1 MNENLRP
8 ALDTIRNGGRVA
20 VLTGAGISAE
30 SGIPTFRGQ
39 DGYWTVGSREYH
51 PQELATW
58 AMFSRHPERVW
69 PWYLYRRSICANA
82 QPNVGHDA
90 LVRLEKHL
98 RDRFTLITQNVDGL
112 HIRAGNSLERTYEIH
127 GNLHRRRC
135 AESCCPEQWAIP
147 EGVSTPK
154 RNGTLANDDPALLR
168 CPRCD
173 AWTRPHVLWFDE
185 CYDEEKYRYESS
197 LNVAVQAD
205 LLIVVGTSGA
215 TNLPMQVG
223 AIAARRGAAII
234 DINPTEN
241 PFSQLAQRIP
251 SGVVL
256 TGSAGTILPTLVDHL
271 IHGSDDA

>member
-1 MNENLRP
+1 MNANLTP
-8 ALDTIRNGGRVA
+8 ALNAVRNGGRVA

-58 AMFSRHPERVW
+58 AMFSRHPDQVW

-82 QPNVGHDA
+82 EPNAGHNA

-98 RDRFTLITQNVDGL
+98 GDRFTLITQNVDGL

-127 GNLHRRRC
+127 GNLHRMRC
-135 AESCCPEQWAIP
+135 AESCCSEQWAIP
-147 EGVSTPK
+147 ENVSTPK
-154 RNGTLANDDPALLR
+154 RNGTLANDDPSLLR

-173 AWTRPHVLWFDE
+173 GWTRPHVLWFDE

-205 LLIVVGTSGA
+205 VLIVVGTSGA
-215 TNLPMQVG
+215 TNLPMQIG
-223 AIAARRGAAII
+223 AIVARRGAAII
-234 DINPTEN
+234 DINPTDN
-241 PFSQLAQRIP
+241 PFSQMAQRVP
-251 SGVVL
+251 SGAVL
-256 TGSAGTILPTLVDHL
+256 TGAAGTILPNLVDHFL
-271 IHGSDDA
+271 NGSNDA